1 VAAVKSRS
9 EVQVKMQMTVERAR
23 GTSQQRQDGQGRVV
37 ETDGGRNE
45 KTREENSF
53 GD

>member
-1 VAAVKSRS
+1 
-9 EVQVKMQMTVERAR
+9 MTVERVR
-23 GTSQQRQDGQGRVV
+23 GTNWQREDGQGRVV
-37 ETDGGRNE
+37 ETDGDRNE